1 MCPDCQRKT
10 HRSEEEKAALT
21 SRINRIIGQLN
32 GIKKMIDE
40 DKYCNDILIQLS
52 AVTSST
58 KSLSFKILERHMET
72 CVANDIRKGDDSSI
86 EETVDILKRFL

>member
-1 MCPDCQRKT
+1 MCPNCSRT
-10 HRSEEEKAALT
+10 TVRSKEQKAQLT

-40 DKYCNDILIQLS
+40 DKYCNDILIQLA

-58 KSLSFKILERHMET
+58 KSLSFKILEKHMET
-72 CVANDIRKGDDSSI
+72 CVVEDIRKGDDSSV
-86 EETVDILKRFL
+86 EETVDILRRFL